1 MDEFNNSLNHGTG
14 SSPRSS
20 SNSPRNHFPQLS
32 HQARL
37 ERIRRT
43 IRARTSEPLEAR
55 RRRSL
60 GLLPGEDIG
69 SESSSA
75 TASPGKRRK
84 IEQYQAQIDMAQ
96 LELELAYC
104 DGGEHREANTRPEV
118 VLYENEE
125 GEFAAFGVSECFL
138 MAMA

>member
-1 MDEFNNSLNHGTG
+1 MDEVNNSLNHGT
-14 SSPRSS
+14 RSS
-20 SNSPRNHFPQLS
+20 SRSNSNSSRNHPPQ
-32 HQARL
+32 QARL

-43 IRARTSEPLEAR
+43 IRARTSESLEAR

-60 GLLPGEDIG
+60 GLLPAEDIE

-84 IEQYQAQIDMAQ
+84 IEQHQAQIDMAQ

-104 DGGEHREANTRPEV
+104 DGGKHEEANTRPEA

-125 GEFAAFGVSECFL
+125 GELAIFVRGEWFL